1 MHRKLRRLAGMP
13 NPSSMVS
20 EFSDVQDTKKY
31 YCKAVLWAA
40 EKGITKGYD
49 DGTFRPGDTCLREHV
64 VTFLWRY
71 AGKPNVSMT
80 NHFTDVKT
88 SGYYCKAVMWA
99 AKNNITKGYSDDN
112 YRTFRP
118 KLDCLREHVVT
129 FLYRCATLK

>member
-1 MHRKLRRLAGMP
+1 
-13 NPSSMVS
+13 
-20 EFSDVQDTKKY
+20 
-31 YCKAVLWAA
+31 
-40 EKGITKGYD
+40 
-49 DGTFRPGDTCLREHV
+49 
-64 VTFLWRY
+64 
-71 AGKPNVSMT
+71 MT

-129 FLYRCATLK
+129 FLYRCAALK